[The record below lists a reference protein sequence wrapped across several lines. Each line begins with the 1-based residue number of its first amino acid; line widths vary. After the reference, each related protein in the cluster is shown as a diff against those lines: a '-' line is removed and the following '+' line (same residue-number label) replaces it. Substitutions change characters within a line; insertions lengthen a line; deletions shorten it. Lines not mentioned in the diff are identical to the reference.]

1 LFIIFYVHLPNDK
14 HGCELSKRKAVYPF
28 LAKHLKLNLKAIQDE
43 NGEITEEGI
52 TIESYEQMKVFSAK
66 NKLPGYAV
74 LKNEDVKW

>member
-1 LFIIFYVHLPNDK
+1 MRLKISLLFFNVHLPNDK
-14 HGCELSKRKAVYPF
+14 HGYELSKRKAVYPF

-66 NKLPGYAV
+66 N
-74 LKNEDVKW
+74 

>member
-1 LFIIFYVHLPNDK
+1 LLFFNVHLPNDK
-14 HGCELSKRKAVYPF
+14 HGYELSKRKAVYPF